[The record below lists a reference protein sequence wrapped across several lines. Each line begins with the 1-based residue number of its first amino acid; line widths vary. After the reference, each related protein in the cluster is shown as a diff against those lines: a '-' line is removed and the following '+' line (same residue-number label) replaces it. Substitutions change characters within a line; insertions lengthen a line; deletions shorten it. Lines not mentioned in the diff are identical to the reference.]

1 MAEELPKTT
10 DFEVASVAERYG
22 EEEEEEDIE
31 EGGEEEEEEEEE
43 EDVEDGEERLYTLQ
57 FEGGMNPLDFV
68 ENDASGALPYQQ
80 FERLEYEALAER
92 KRKALKDRR
101 GDISAKKSK
110 QEDVFGASIDEIME
124 LMELGLRRKSR
135 KRKKRGRRKGSKKK
149 LSPEVTKKLGDATL
163 HYASGRYDEAI
174 GLLREV
180 VLLSPNLPDP
190 YHTLGLIYNALG
202 DRKKALNFY
211 MIAAH
216 LSPKDP
222 SLWKLLVTRSIEH
235 GNTGQVMYCLSKAI
249 TADPQ
254 DMSLRVDRALLYIKL
269 GDYQKAAESYEQ
281 ILGLNPENIE
291 ALTKA
296 VEMHHKSGHV
306 ERAIKVLE
314 DYIRDHPNIADLS
327 VVNLL
332 ASIYMEINAYSK
344 AIEQIEHAKSAY
356 CTDEDLPLFLA
367 VNAGICHVHLNNMEK
382 AEAFFMCLQ
391 REKAEEQ
398 GNLITKVAD
407 SCMKLGYYESA
418 LKFYLMLE
426 GAAGYDN
433 VFLHLKVAQCYASKK
448 ETSKA
453 ISFFHKVLST
463 MEDDVDARVTLASLL
478 VEEGKEDEAIMLL
491 SPPKDPDN
499 NTPMRSDPWWLDGR
513 IRMKLAQIYHARGM
527 LEAFVDAIFSC
538 IHETLFI
545 EHINQKVKIPRKL
558 PRRVLF
564 ERVKVLDDHQA
575 DNVFRGFRPIATASD
590 LLKAARAKRS
600 LQKMAAVREER
611 KAAALAAGLDW
622 RSDDSDE
629 EPLPKRRQPPL
640 PKLLK
645 DEEHIQLILN
655 LCKALASLR
664 RYWEALQIINNTL
677 KLADNTFFVEKE
689 GLRSLGAQ
697 IAYNT
702 TDPNHGYD
710 YVRHIV
716 REHPYSLAAW
726 NCYYKVVS
734 RLENRLSKHAKL
746 LHSSMRRA
754 GHTDRNPPMNI
765 SENQQTM
772 IQQHEAAVK
781 EYLQAYRVQQDGP
794 KVESRLSKHG
804 KFLHNMRI
812 QHTDCVPPMIIAGHQ
827 LSMISQ
833 HQAAAKEYL
842 EAYKVQPDNPFIN
855 LCAGTALI
863 NLALGFRLQNKH
875 QCVVQGLAFLYNCLR
890 ICPNSQEALYNIA
903 RAYQQVGLVTL
914 AVMYY
919 EKVLAIHQRDY
930 PIPKLPNED
939 CSLPEN
945 PKPGYSDLHMEA
957 AYNLHLIYK
966 KSGAF
971 DLARQVL
978 KDYCTP

>member
-1 MAEELPKTT
+1 MAEEQPEMT
-10 DFEVASVAERYG
+10 DFEEASRAERDG
-22 EEEEEEDIE
+22 
-31 EGGEEEEEEEEE
+31 EEEEE
-43 EDVEDGEERLYTLQ
+43 EDVEEGEEEDDDDDDAEDELYTLR
-57 FEGGMNPLDFV
+57 FENGMNPLDFV
-68 ENDASGALPYQQ
+68 ENDASGVLPYQQ

-92 KRKALKDRR
+92 KRKALQNRR
-101 GDISAKKSK
+101 GDKSSKKSK
-110 QEDVFGASIDEIME
+110 HEDVFGASIDEIME
-124 LMELGLRRKSR
+124 LMELGVRRKSR
-135 KRKKRGRRKGSKKK
+135 KCKKRGRRKGSKKK
-149 LSPEVTKKLGDATL
+149 LSPEITKKLGDATL
-163 HYASGRYDEAI
+163 HYASGRYDEAV
-174 GLLREV
+174 GLLKEV
-180 VLLSPNLPDP
+180 VLLAPNLPDP

-202 DRKKALNFY
+202 DRKKSLNFY

-222 SLWKLLVTRSIEH
+222 SLWKLLVPQSIEQ

-254 DMSLRVDRALLYIKL
+254 DVNLRVDRALLYIKL
-269 GDYQKAAESYEQ
+269 GDYHKAAESYEQ
-281 ILGLNPENIE
+281 ILGLNPEDIE

-296 VEMHHKSGHV
+296 AEFHQKSGHV
-306 ERAIKVLE
+306 GRAIKLLE
-314 DYIRDHPNIADLS
+314 EHIRDHPSVADLS
-327 VVNLL
+327 VFNLL
-332 ASIYMEINAYSK
+332 ASKYMENNAYSK
-344 AIEQIEHAKSAY
+344 AIELIEHAKSAY
-356 CTDEDLPLFLA
+356 GTGEDLPLFLS
-367 VNAGICHVHLNNMEK
+367 VNAGICHVHLNNMER

-407 SCMKLGYYESA
+407 CCMKFGHYESA
-418 LKFYLMLE
+418 LKFYLLLE
-426 GAAGYDN
+426 GTAGYDN
-433 VFLHLKVAQCYASKK
+433 GFLYLKVAQCYASMK
-448 ETSKA
+448 ERAKA
-453 ISFFHKVLST
+453 IPFFYKVLST
-463 MEDDVDARVTLASLL
+463 AEDNVDSRVTLASLL
-478 VEEGKEDEAIMLL
+478 LEEDKENEAIMLL
-491 SPPKDPDN
+491 SPPKDPGATGDN
-499 NTPMRSDPWWLDGR
+499 TLIGSNPWWLNGR
-513 IRMKLAQIYHARGM
+513 VRMKLAQIYHAKGM
-527 LEAFVDAIFSC
+527 LEAFVDAIFLC

-545 EHINQKVKIPRKL
+545 ETINQKVKVPKRL

-590 LLKAARAKRS
+590 LLKATRARKS
-600 LQKMAAVREER
+600 LQKMEAVREER

-622 RSDDSDE
+622 RSDDSDD
-629 EPLPKRRQPPL
+629 EPLTKKREPPL

-645 DEEHIQLILN
+645 DEEHIQLVLN

-677 KLADNTFFVEKE
+677 KLTDNTFFAEKE
-689 GLRSLGAQ
+689 VLRSLGAQ

-716 REHPYSLAAW
+716 REHPYSLSAW

-754 GHTDRNPPMNI
+754 GPTDHNTPMNI

-794 KVESRLSKHG
+794 RVESRLSKHG
-804 KFLHNMRI
+804 KFLHNMRV
-812 QHTDCVPPMIIAGHQ
+812 QRTDSVPPMIIAGHQ
-827 LSMISQ
+827 LSTISQ

-875 QCVVQGLAFLYNCLR
+875 QCAVQGLAFLYNCLR
-890 ICPNSQEALYNIA
+890 ICPNSQEALYNVA
-903 RAYQQVGLVTL
+903 RAYQQVGLFTL
-914 AVMYY
+914 AAIYY
-919 EKVLAIHQRDY
+919 EKVLAIHQKDY

-939 CSLPEN
+939 CSFPEN
-945 PKPGYSDLHMEA
+945 PKAGYCDLHMEA

-971 DLARQVL
+971 DLARQIL
-978 KDYCTP
+978 RDHCTP